1 MRHGIPVYKLKDF
14 DNMALTGSYYSQ
26 ELQRFDTQEI
36 WKVNKILKKRK
47 NARGEMELLVS
58 WHQWPSKFDS
68 WIKQSDLQEVP

>member
-1 MRHGIPVYKLKDF
+1 
-14 DNMALTGSYYSQ
+14 MALTGSYYSQ
-26 ELQRFDTQEI
+26 ELQKIEHTTDI

-47 NARGEMELLVS
+47 TSSGEMELLVS